1 MPRFRSSPSVS
12 LCLAAGSHHAVSP
25 KGMPVGIQA
34 ALTGLFHG
42 ALTAVG
48 AANVLCHNASLILF
62 RVRRAVCARTP
73 DDVPGMLHSPHAG
86 GSASFCTGNFRLFSF
101 APLRIPNCCFCN
113 RPPFFGGRREN
124 RAVDDCKDQSNDQ
137 APSARSSSSSMTS
150 RYSSATG
157 WYSSST
163 ALP

>member
-48 AANVLCHNASLILF
+48 AANVLCHNASPILF
-62 RVRRAVCARTP
+62 RVRRAVCARMP

-113 RPPFFGGRREN
+113 RPPFSAAGGKTAPLTIARISPTTRRPQPVQ
-124 RAVDDCKDQSNDQ
+124 AV
-137 APSARSSSSSMTS
+137 R
-150 RYSSATG
+150 
-157 WYSSST
+157 
-163 ALP
+163 L